1 MIRTGMAVLAAMMTL
16 ILAAA
21 LVYVVQEQRQQA
33 QELARLTRC
42 VSILEANQGARPED
56 PIPSCPIYN

>member
-1 MIRTGMAVLAAMMTL
+1 MAVLAAMSL

-21 LVYVVQEQRQQA
+21 LAYVVQEQRQQA